1 MGNHG
6 HSGEGIRL
14 TCEWIWDGAIGV
26 VREVHAWSDTGYWAK
41 GRTARPQEK
50 PAIPSGFNWDMWQGP
65 VAHRPYHP
73 AYAPYDWRG
82 WWDFGTSA
90 IGDMA
95 CHNMDPALWA
105 LKLGHPETVEASSSR
120 FSSETVA
127 DANIIRYT
135 FPARGDMPP
144 VTMTWYD
151 GGLRPERP
159 DELGSQR
166 RMGDNGIIFVGDKGK
181 IICGGWAGTPRI
193 IPETKM
199 QEYIQ
204 RRPERS
210 IRRTQ
215 GHHRDWL
222 DACQGGERPHG
233 GFDYSAHL
241 TEVVLLGNVAVRTGK
256 KIQWDGLNMK
266 ATNAPEAEE
275 LIRPIFHNGWIL

>member
-1 MGNHG
+1 
-6 HSGEGIRL
+6 
-14 TCEWIWDGAIGV
+14 
-26 VREVHAWSDTGYWAK
+26 
-41 GRTARPQEK
+41 
-50 PAIPSGFNWDMWQGP
+50 
-65 VAHRPYHP
+65 
-73 AYAPYDWRG
+73 
-82 WWDFGTSA
+82 
-90 IGDMA
+90 
-95 CHNMDPALWA
+95 
-105 LKLGHPETVEASSSR
+105 
-120 FSSETVA
+120 
-127 DANIIRYT
+127 
-135 FPARGDMPP
+135 
-144 VTMTWYD
+144 MTWYD
-151 GGLRPERP
+151 GGLRPARSE
-159 DELGSQR
+159 ELGPER

-204 RRPERS
+204 RRPERT

-222 DACQGGERPHG
+222 DACQGGEKPHG

-275 LIRPIFHNGWIL
+275 LIHPIFHNGWIL